1 MGKRWRGEVEGGE
14 EGLIPLPEIFRERCS
29 SSLSRSWKRLLD
41 DDDDDDDDDDNNTN
55 PFTIYKCL
63 SHTESHVTLHSP
75 IKVNAV
81 NLTMKMRTLKP

>member
-14 EGLIPLPEIFRERCS
+14 ERLIPLPEIFRERYS
-29 SSLSRSWKRLLD
+29 NSLSRSWKRLLD
-41 DDDDDDDDDDNNTN
+41 DDDNNNNTN

-75 IKVNAV
+75 IKVNTV
-81 NLTMKMRTLKP
+81 NFTMKMRTLKA